1 MAPVSYLF
9 IMYMKSIPL
18 YMKPRFIQD
27 IGFEAIGISI
37 NTEINIHALHTFSP
51 VSYTHLTLPTK
62 LEV

>member
-37 NTEINIHALHTFSP
+37 NTEINIHALGTLTVILHIA
-51 VSYTHLTLPTK
+51 THI
-62 LEV
+62 VI